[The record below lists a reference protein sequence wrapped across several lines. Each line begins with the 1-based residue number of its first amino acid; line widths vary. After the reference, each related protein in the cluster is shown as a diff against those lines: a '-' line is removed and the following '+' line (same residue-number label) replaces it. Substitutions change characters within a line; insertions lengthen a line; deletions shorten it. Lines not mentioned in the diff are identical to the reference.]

1 MERSIFGL
9 STKAKL
15 CGNEEERTTII
26 SCDKTVAREREK
38 LSQLRKEK
46 TQKSC
51 MRMRNRWFVFVCA
64 MIEKKNC
71 ALHALKK
78 EKELWIRSK
87 AKAAGRKR
95 KIMLKIRKSN
105 LRGK

>member
-15 CGNEEERTTII
+15 CGNEERDTII

-38 LSQLRKEK
+38 NCHNLGKK
-46 TQKSC
+46 KQKSC

-71 ALHALKK
+71 ALHVLKK
-78 EKELWIRSK
+78 KGKNCGFEAKQRLQEEKERLC
-87 AKAAGRKR
+87 
-95 KIMLKIRKSN
+95 
-105 LRGK
+105 